1 MSDDNCCGDTGG
13 GGSCDSSAPCADTGT
28 CVDTGTCSDTGTC
41 IDTGPS
47 ETNITHAETPFSN
60 GGVVCIVPPHDP
72 GFCFGETTSQPVCS
86 SSSRSNGSDR
96 ANQRDCI
103 ISTIIILAIFGI
115 CKLNTTA
122 LDFL

>member
-47 ETNITHAETPFSN
+47 ETNKHNSCRNTVFERWRCLYCSTTRPRLLLRRNHFSA
-60 GGVVCIVPPHDP
+60 
-72 GFCFGETTSQPVCS
+72 SM
-86 SSSRSNGSDR
+86 
-96 ANQRDCI
+96 
-103 ISTIIILAIFGI
+103 L
-115 CKLNTTA
+115 KLIEE
-122 LDFL
+122 